1 MTQMS
6 IHLNNVLTLPSENET
21 SHFHTFIMHS
31 LNITSCIKLN
41 HRTDGI
47 IHLIEV
53 WWVRWPHVWRNGL
66 SFSNVCMKPES
77 MTVATAWV
85 ARLGA
90 VADWW
95 RSWPMANVLVCLCSC
110 RWRIF
115 WTYFVTINLFSLYT
129 MNFVSRHAWCS
140 VWYSKNAL

>member
-53 WWVRWPHVWRNGL
+53 W
-66 SFSNVCMKPES
+66 
-77 MTVATAWV
+77 
-85 ARLGA
+85 
-90 VADWW
+90 
-95 RSWPMANVLVCLCSC
+95 
-110 RWRIF
+110 
-115 WTYFVTINLFSLYT
+115 
-129 MNFVSRHAWCS
+129 
-140 VWYSKNAL
+140 